1 MNRRAFI
8 HHTAALAASGSAFAQ
23 AKPSAVVPLHQ
34 LSRQGC
40 GRASGYA
47 EANKIVTAKNR
58 THVAWIDSAPEGFRV
73 RVATLN
79 RTTGKWSPTYT
90 VGQAKDNHGGP
101 ALTIDSDGYL
111 HNAYFPHHDPF
122 RYRRSKRP
130 HDASEWEEEIQF
142 GERLTYPTMICGADT
157 TLYFTAR
164 RSFSDRPWFVDASR
178 TPDREKSIQY
188 CCGSPSA

>member
-1 MNRRAFI
+1 MKRRTFI
-8 HHTAALAASGSAFAQ
+8 HRTATLAASGMAFPLFS
-23 AKPSAVVPLHQ
+23 KLPAVSPLHE

-47 EANKIVTAKNR
+47 EANKIVTAKGR
-58 THVAWIDSAPEGFRV
+58 THVAWIDSPPEGFRV

-79 RTTGKWSPTYT
+79 RTTGKWSPTFT

-111 HNAYFPHHDPF
+111 HIAYFPHHDPF

-142 GERLTYPTMICGADT
+142 GERLTYPTMICSADN

-164 RSFSDRPWFVDASR
+164 RSFSDRPWVVELWEKK
-178 TPDREKSIQY
+178 PGHDR
-188 CCGSPSA
+188 